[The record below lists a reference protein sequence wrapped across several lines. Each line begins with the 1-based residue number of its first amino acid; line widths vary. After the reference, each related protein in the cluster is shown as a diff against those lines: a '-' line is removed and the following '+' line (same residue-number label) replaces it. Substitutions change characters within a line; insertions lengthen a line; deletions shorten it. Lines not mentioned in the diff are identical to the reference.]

1 MKLNEIYEIKFKSKR
16 HRFLFKL
23 LLWREKYIYYTHVCA
38 RFYYDKIGN
47 DYVLRVYF
55 LRVLKYLNTKS
66 SFLVCWHGHD
76 VLTWLVA
83 CYRMLL
89 LLL

>member
-1 MKLNEIYEIKFKSKR
+1 MKFMKLNLSRSGIAFYSNCFYEEKSTFIILMYVR
-16 HRFLFKL
+16 
-23 LLWREKYIYYTHVCA
+23 V
-38 RFYYDKIGN
+38 FYYDKIGN

-76 VLTWLVA
+76 VLT
-83 CYRMLL
+83 
-89 LLL
+89 